1 MKRLLLAATAACLL
15 AGSAN
20 AAQIV
25 LSGASV
31 VGATPSLSQ
40 TPWGADN
47 IFDNQTG
54 VIAPEVAGDGSFW
67 LSDNLSALSYI
78 TIDLGDAYSN
88 FNFELFNTHNA
99 HYFDRGVGNF
109 KIFASNQLSAD
120 GANGFTLGGAPQ
132 LLISGKMVAE
142 TDNVFDAQTFATGP
156 GAAYRYIQF
165 RPTSVAANT
174 PFNPTA
180 YGLNEMRV
188 YGELGPTGVSAAP
201 EPASWAMMITGFG
214 LAGATL
220 RRRTR
225 RFA

>member
-15 AGSAN
+15 AGPAN

-31 VGATPSLSQ
+31 VGSTPSLNNTQ
-40 TPWGADN
+40 WGADN
-47 IFDNQTG
+47 IFDNQSG
-54 VIAPEVAGDGSFW
+54 AIASEGPGDGTFW
-67 LSDNLSALSYI
+67 LSNDLDAFAYI
-78 TIDLGDAYSN
+78 TIDLGEAYSN
-88 FNFELFNTHNA
+88 LSFDLFNSHNSY
-99 HYFDRGVGNF
+99 HFDRGVGDF
-109 KIFASNQLSAD
+109 QIFASNQLSAD

-132 LLISGKMVAE
+132 RLINGRMVAE
-142 TDNVFDAQTFATGP
+142 TDDTIEAQSFASGP

-165 RPTSVAANT
+165 RPTSVAAT
-174 PFNPTA
+174 APYNPRA

-188 YGELGPTGVSAAP
+188 FGELGATGAVP
-201 EPASWAMMITGFG
+201 EPASWALMITGFG

-225 RFA
+225 LLA